1 MKSTEQRN
9 ERSAHIHTMPLAEA
23 LALINDEN
31 RRALDAVDAALPQI
45 AAVCEMMEHTVKNG
59 GRIFY
64 VGAGTSGRLGVLD
77 AVECPPTFGVSQD
90 LFIGVLAGGYACLA
104 TAGESN
110 EDSAVFGRRDIV
122 AAGVKAGDFVLGI
135 SAAGDAAYV
144 VGALEYAK
152 SCGAST
158 AGLVNN
164 RDTFVEKCADLTIF
178 VDSGAEV
185 ITGSTR
191 MKAGTTQKVVLNML
205 STMTM
210 VRCGYVYENL
220 MINVKPT
227 NRKLRE
233 RGINIVCELC
243 RCEREAA
250 VCLLD
255 AHGWNIR
262 EVVLGYGG
270 NQRV

>member
-1 MKSTEQRN
+1 MKNTEQRN
-9 ERSAHIHTMPLAEA
+9 ERSTHIDTMPLEEA
-23 LALINDEN
+23 LALINNEN
-31 RRALDAVDAALPQI
+31 RRALDAVDVAIPQI
-45 AAVCEMMEHTVKNG
+45 AAVCAAMEQTVKNG

-64 VGAGTSGRLGVLD
+64 VGAGTSGRLGILD
-77 AVECPPTFGVSQD
+77 AVECPPTFGVSQQ
-90 LFIGVLAGGYACLA
+90 LFTGVLAGGHTCLVA
-104 TAGESN
+104 AGESR
-110 EDSAVFGRRDIV
+110 EDCAESGRADLID
-122 AAGVKAGDFVLGI
+122 AGIKAGDVAIGI
-135 SAAGDAAYV
+135 SASGGAAYV

-152 SCGAST
+152 SCGAV
-158 AGLVNN
+158 AVALVNN
-164 RDTFVEKCADLTIF
+164 YDTPIGKCADLEIV

-220 MINVKPT
+220 MINVRPA

-233 RGINIVCELC
+233 RVVNIVCELC
-243 RCEREAA
+243 RCERDTA

-262 EVVLGYGG
+262 ETVSAYGG
-270 NQRV
+270 